1 MLSGLGKKISGNM
14 LQQKG
19 GLLFC
24 PPFRRKNATEE
35 KQTMSVKLTTSNQ
48 KNPPAGLLGS
58 FGATW
63 FDRPGMLA

>member
-1 MLSGLGKKISGNM
+1 MLIAFARVLSGLGEKKTGNM

-35 KQTMSVKLTTSNQ
+35 KAKPCRSN
-48 KNPPAGLLGS
+48 
-58 FGATW
+58 
-63 FDRPGMLA
+63 